1 MAEKELILILGGARS
16 GKSEYAQ
23 QLAGQLGHRV
33 LYVATATAGDE
44 EMEARI
50 AVHRASRPPH
60 WRTLEAPTGVG
71 EALEEAIGD
80 AEVVVLDC
88 LTLLVSNLMTGEPE
102 QEALEKQVLAEL
114 KALLEVY
121 AAHEA
126 TFIVVSNE
134 VGMGIVPAYP
144 MGRVYRDVLGR
155 ANQWLA
161 ARADKVILLIAGLP
175 IELKA
180 LVVKSAQPSD

>member
-1 MAEKELILILGGARS
+1 MDKKELILILGGARS

-23 QLAGQLGHRV
+23 KLAGQRGHRV

-50 AVHRASRPPH
+50 AAHRASRPSH
-60 WRTLEAPTGVG
+60 WRTLEVPAGVG
-71 EALEEAIGD
+71 KALEEAISD

-88 LTLLVSNLMTGEPE
+88 LTLLVANLMMDKEASQESLEE
-102 QEALEKQVLAEL
+102 QVFAEL
-114 KALLEVY
+114 ESLAEVY

-134 VGMGIVPAYP
+134 VGMGIVPAYA

-155 ANQWLA
+155 ANQWVA
-161 ARADKVILLIAGLP
+161 TRADKVILLIAGLP
-175 IELKA
+175 IELKD
-180 LVVKSAQPSD
+180 LVVKTG